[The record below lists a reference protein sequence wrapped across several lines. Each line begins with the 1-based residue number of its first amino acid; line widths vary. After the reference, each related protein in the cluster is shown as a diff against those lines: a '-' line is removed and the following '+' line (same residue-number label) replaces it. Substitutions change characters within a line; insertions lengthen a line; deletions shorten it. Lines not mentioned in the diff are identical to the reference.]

1 MAIWSFLLFSTPL
14 PHPRRSC
21 GPTSATHLQ
30 MGNNVSRRLTM
41 TRQIF
46 GIVWNWLYDL
56 PRLSAPATSR
66 PCRPASPDSGKLFAS
81 WFSRKRL
88 MISHRVVA
96 GVENI
101 VLDAK
106 NLARFSC
113 FLPVCP
119 ICLCVCSPLLHSLSF
134 SLSVWLPLTL
144 ANKMKLNKFLSQILF
159 VYCQLLR
166 PCCCR
171 LARASIILLAGF
183 ILARP
188 ASYLCQ
194 FAGENIF

>member
-1 MAIWSFLLFSTPL
+1 MAIWSFLLFLSPL

-46 GIVWNWLYDL
+46 GIAWNWLYDL

-113 FLPVCP
+113 FLPVWP
-119 ICLCVCSPLLHSLSF
+119 ICLCVCSPPLHSLSL
-134 SLSVWLPLTL
+134 SLCLSAVLWLW
-144 ANKMKLNKFLSQILF
+144 AKFYLF
-159 VYCQLLR
+159 IVSCFALVVV
-166 PCCCR
+166 
-171 LARASIILLAGF
+171 AS
-183 ILARP
+183 P
-188 ASYLCQ
+188 AHRY
-194 FAGENIF
+194 FF